1 MVWSYLS
8 VQLESSSDFCEVFF
22 FTSLQFELFK
32 LSTWTLM
39 GVERVTVMSLVKTRK
54 PYTVKCSI
62 HVALYTWLSR

>member
-22 FTSLQFELFK
+22 LTSLQFELFK

-39 GVERVTVMSLVKTRK
+39 GVERVTISYVTCQNQKTLHSK
-54 PYTVKCSI
+54 V
-62 HVALYTWLSR
+62 